1 MYKIY
6 NKPMTYTYSK
16 KTEGKTML
24 GKLRKISLSNW
35 ILIGMILGLVVGLF
49 LNFFVADSYIKDI
62 ILMDNVFYLGG
73 NLFIKLMKMLVVP
86 LVFCSIIVGAASI
99 SDIRKI
105 GTIGGRT
112 IAIYLLTTA
121 LAVTIAL
128 SIGMLLQPGAGLNM
142 AAAAQSSNV
151 TINQTM
157 TDTILNMVPE
167 NPLNSLANGDML
179 PVIIFALLIGV
190 ILAKLKEETQLV
202 NDLFT
207 QSNRIMMEM
216 TSIVM
221 KFAPIG
227 VFCLMAK
234 TFGSLGF
241 EGLLPLGK
249 YILCV
254 LIGLAI
260 QAFVVYPSL
269 MVLFTR
275 LNPLKFFRKFYSVM
289 VFAFSSSTSNATIPL
304 NLERLSELGVSSEI
318 SSFTIPLGAT
328 INMDG
333 TAIMQGVA
341 VMFAAQA
348 YGMDLGTAGLLTVIF
363 TAVMASIGT
372 AGVPSVGLV
381 TLTMVFNS
389 VGLPVEAI
397 GIIFGID
404 HVLDMVR
411 TAVNVTGDAICTIIV
426 SFQNKAMD
434 IDVFNGKKEPE
445 TIGIELDQI

>member
-1 MYKIY
+1 MI
-6 NKPMTYTYSK
+6 SK
-16 KTEGKTML
+16 LKS
-24 GKLRKISLSNW
+24 ISLSNW
-35 ILIGMILGLVVGLF
+35 ILIGMILGFLVGLF
-49 LNFFVADSYIKDI
+49 LNFFVSDHFIKNI
-62 ILMDNVFYLGG
+62 ILIDNVFYLGG
-73 NLFIKLMKMLVVP
+73 TLFIKLMKMLVVP
-86 LVFCSIIVGAASI
+86 LVFCSIVVGAASI

-112 IAIYLLTTA
+112 ILIYLITTA

-128 SIGMLLQPGAGLNM
+128 GLGALIQPGAGLNM
-142 AAAAQSSNV
+142 VASADVANV
-151 TINQTM
+151 TLNQTM
-157 TDTILNMVPE
+157 TDTILNMVPD
-167 NPLNSLANGDML
+167 NPFSSLASGDML
-179 PVIIFALLIGV
+179 PVIIFGLLIGI
-190 ILAKLKEETQLV
+190 ILAKLKEEVSVVTRFFEQT
-202 NDLFT
+202 NH
-207 QSNRIMMEM
+207 IMMEL
-216 TSIVM
+216 TSLVM

-234 TFGSLGF
+234 TFAGLGF

-249 YILCV
+249 YIICV

-260 QAFVVYPSL
+260 QAFIVYPSL
-269 MVLFTR
+269 LVAFTR
-275 LNPLKFFRKFYSVM
+275 LNPIRFFKKFVSVM
-289 VFAFSSSTSNATIPL
+289 FFAFSSSTSNATIPI
-304 NLERLSELGVSSEI
+304 NMEKVSEMGVSPEI

-333 TAIMQGVA
+333 TAIMQGCA

-348 YGMDLGTAGLLTVIF
+348 YGMDLTMAGLLTVIF

-404 HVLDMVR
+404 HILDMFR
-411 TAVNVTGDAICTIIV
+411 TAVNVTGDAICTLIV
-426 SFQNKAMD
+426 SFQNKALD
-434 IDVFNGKKEPE
+434 VDVFNGKKAPE
-445 TIGIELDQI
+445 TIGIEYE

>member
-1 MYKIY
+1 
-6 NKPMTYTYSK
+6 
-16 KTEGKTML
+16 ML
-24 GKLRKISLSNW
+24 AKLKRISLGNW
-35 ILIGMILGLVVGLF
+35 ILIGMLLGAFVGLF
-49 LNFFVADSYIKDI
+49 LNFYVSNTFIKNV
-62 ILMDNVFYLGG
+62 ILVDNVFYLGG
-73 NLFIKLMKMLVVP
+73 NLFIKLLKMLVVP
-86 LVFCSIIVGAASI
+86 LVFCSIVVGVSSI

-112 IAIYLLTTA
+112 IFIYLITTA

-128 SIGMLLQPGAGLNM
+128 GIGILIKPGLGLNM
-142 AAAAQSSNV
+142 AGLGQASNV
-151 TINQTM
+151 TMNQTM
-157 TDTILNMVPE
+157 TDTLLNIVPD
-167 NPLNSLANGDML
+167 NPFTSLANGDML
-179 PVIIFALLIGV
+179 PLILFGILV
-190 ILAKLKEETQLV
+190 GIILAKLKQETQLI
-202 NDLFT
+202 NDIFT
-207 QSNRIMMEM
+207 QGNKIMMEM

-227 VFCLMAK
+227 VFCLMAR
-234 TFGSLGF
+234 TFAGLGF
-241 EGLLPLGK
+241 EGMLPLGK

-269 MVLFTR
+269 LVLFTR
-275 LNPLKFFRKFYSVM
+275 LNPIHFFKRFISVM
-289 VFAFSSSTSNATIPL
+289 FFAFSSSTSNATIPL
-304 NLERLSELGVSSEI
+304 NMESLEEMGVSREV

-348 YGMDLGTAGLLTVIF
+348 YGIDLGTSALLTVIF
-363 TAVMASIGT
+363 TAVLASIGT

-389 VGLPVEAI
+389 VGLPVAAI

-404 HVLDMVR
+404 HILDMFR
-411 TAVNVTGDAICTIIV
+411 TAVNVTGDAICTLIV
-426 SFQNKAMD
+426 SFKNKSL
-434 IDVFNGKKEPE
+434 DVDLFNEKKPFKK
-445 TIGIELDQI
+445 T